1 MSEKIGNVI
10 PPPLRFEMGAPEP
23 RSEPVRA
30 FLLVTIDQEDLPRV
44 AVLAPTEVKAIDERN
59 LSVTVHSKS
68 TTQKNLRRS
77 FSALLWCVLDGAA
90 YSLRGGAKLLKEED
104 EYATFEMSVT
114 EVLRDFYPDA
124 PMISGPTFKRVSI
137 SNV

>member
-1 MSEKIGNVI
+1 MSEKIGNII
-10 PPPLRFEMGAPEP
+10 PPPMRFEMGAPEP
-23 RSEPVRA
+23 ENEPVRA
-30 FLLVTIDQEDLPRV
+30 FLLVTIDQDNQPRV
-44 AVLAPTEVKAIDERN
+44 AVLAPTEVNALDERR
-59 LSVTVHSKS
+59 LTVKVHSKS

-90 YSLRGGAKLLKEED
+90 YSIRGGAKLLKEED

-124 PMISGPTFKRVSI
+124 PMISGPTFKRI
-137 SNV
+137 QK

>member
-10 PPPLRFEMGAPEP
+10 PPPLRFEMGAAEP
-23 RSEPVRA
+23 RNEPVRA
-30 FLLVTIDQEDLPRV
+30 FLLVTIDQDNQPRV
-44 AVLAPTEVKAIDERN
+44 AVLAPTEVSAVDERR
-59 LSVTVHSKS
+59 LTVKVHSKS

-90 YSLRGGAKLLKEED
+90 YSLRGGAKLLKEEA
-104 EYATFEMSVT
+104 EFATFEMSVT

-124 PMISGPTFKRVSI
+124 PMISGPTFKRI
-137 SNV
+137 K